1 MHWLII
7 TFILCSLIGS
17 MMWVMPS
24 PRQRYQADLR
34 MRARKLGIQ
43 VQLVRLEFPRGKGE
57 TEGETKSVPA
67 YRILRQ
73 NLDRAEKDAWKAW
86 QVLRIETL
94 ENEGLPSGWS
104 WGSKGASL
112 SAEAIDSIRQLVE
125 QLPEDV
131 VGVEST
137 PLHLTLFWLE
147 RGEADRL
154 ESLLELSK
162 PMLEQKV

>member
-7 TFILCSLIGS
+7 TFIICSLVGS
-17 MMWVMPS
+17 MLWVMPS

-34 MRARKLGIQ
+34 MRARKLGVQ

-57 TEGETKSVPA
+57 TEGEIRSVPA
-67 YRILRQ
+67 YRILRE
-73 NLDRAEKDAWKAW
+73 NLERAEKDAWKPW
-86 QVLRIETL
+86 TVLRIETL

-104 WGSKGASL
+104 WGSKALSL
-112 SAEAIDSIRQLVE
+112 PAGTLECIRELVE

-137 PLHLTLFWLE
+137 PLHLTLFWHE

-154 ESLLELSK
+154 ETLIELTK
-162 PMLEQKV
+162 PLLEQKV